1 MSLYFV
7 CNTRDEAKQLRDLE
21 RKANNLPL
29 PGVGICCNSCGS
41 ISASILSTG
50 LICNS
55 CDTVLSA
62 VGWCLQIN
70 DIMRQISTGKYLY
83 MVSGD
88 YADNDR
94 LPQDEKDILFAAS
107 NMTNINIED
116 IEGDDLTY

>member
-50 LICNS
+50 LTCNS
-55 CDTVLSA
+55 CGEILST
-62 VGWCLQIN
+62 VGWCLQIS
-70 DIMRQISTGKYLY
+70 DIMRQVSTGKYLY
-83 MVSGD
+83 MVSCD
-88 YADNDR
+88 YTDSNI
-94 LPQDEKDILFAAS
+94 LNQIEKDILSSAYH
-107 NMTNINIED
+107 NMIDVNI
-116 IEGDDLTY
+116 DDVEANN